1 MQYTTLGRTGLKVS
15 RLWLGTNT
23 FGWTSDQKAS
33 SEIMDKAF
41 DAGINCF
48 DTADI
53 YSTWAEGNSG
63 GESESTIGNWLKTQ
77 DRRNVIVATKGRG
90 KMWKG
95 ENGEGLSRQHIIQAV
110 EDSLKRL
117 QTDYIDLYQTHFPDD
132 DTPLEETLSA
142 LDNLIQAG
150 KIRYAGCSN
159 YSAWQ
164 LMKASWVA
172 DVNKITRYDC
182 IQPHYS
188 LFNRA
193 EFERELADACLD
205 QNIGVIPYFPIASGF
220 ATGKYTRENK
230 EPDSARSSS
239 PRIQALLSNEKAF
252 DTLDVMREIAK
263 THDVPMVQI
272 ALAWLL
278 HKPAVTAPIVGARI
292 AEQLNDVIGATEVK
306 LSEEEM
312 QKLDEVTERF

>member
-1 MQYTTLGRTGLKVS
+1 MQYTTLGRTGLRVS

-23 FGWTSDQKAS
+23 FGWTSDEKVS
-33 SEIMDKAF
+33 FEIMDTAF

-53 YSTWAEGNSG
+53 YSSWAEGNSG
-63 GESESTIGNWLKTQ
+63 GESETVIGKWLKDK
-77 DRRNVIVATKGRG
+77 DRRQVIVATKGRA
-90 KMWKG
+90 KMWEG
-95 ENGEGLSRQHIIQAV
+95 ANGEGLSRQHIIQAV

-117 QTDYIDLYQTHFPDD
+117 QTDYIDLYQTHSPDD

-142 LDNLIQAG
+142 LDDLVKAG
-150 KIRYAGCSN
+150 KIRYVGCSN

-164 LMKASWVA
+164 LIKASWVA
-172 DVNKITRYDC
+172 DVNKVTRYDC
-182 IQPHYS
+182 LQPHYS

-205 QNIGVIPYFPIASGF
+205 QNIAVIPYFPIASGF

-239 PRIQALLSNEKAF
+239 PRIQRLLSDDKAF
-252 DTLDVMREIAK
+252 DTLDVVREIAE

-292 AEQLNDVIGATEVK
+292 AEQLNDVIGAVDVE
-306 LSEEEM
+306 LSEDELK
-312 QKLDEVTERF
+312 QLDEVTEGF